1 MLFPTIKKCDTKQ
14 SLLALCS
21 VAVLKA
27 RSRPLSIKHP
37 SLPQS
42 VHIVI
47 RQKAEQGFYHFALAI
62 PSSRFTLKLRNKR
75 GKVRRVN

>member
-1 MLFPTIKKCDTKQ
+1 MFFPTIKKCDTKQ

-21 VAVLKA
+21 VAGLKA
-27 RSRPLSIKHP
+27 HSLPLSIKHP
-37 SLPQS
+37 PHPQS
-42 VHIVI
+42 VPTVI

-62 PSSRFTLKLRNKR
+62 PSSRRTLKLRNKR